1 VKGTETPAGLV
12 ASTPVISAGTP
23 ENAGG
28 VVSTTVTVNHVEAL
42 FPAKSV
48 HVQITAV
55 VPSQKVSSEFLLQ
68 INVGAGST
76 ISVAVGGT

>member
-1 VKGTETPAGLV
+1 LQDTETAPSTISVAVGATKVTITPVGAV

-42 FPAKSV
+42 F
-48 HVQITAV
+48 
-55 VPSQKVSSEFLLQ
+55 E
-68 INVGAGST
+68 
-76 ISVAVGGT
+76 